1 MMLFEY
7 QNVRLAESAARMYL
21 KHHGYTVIRIA
32 ERHETTSNPFHLI
45 AWNDPNKF
53 IFIRLRSPRKGTTHS
68 VFQTEITRLTAFL
81 RTNNFPGSMQF
92 WIYEYQSWKQ
102 YQILH
107 GGAIRIREPP
117 DAIF

>member
-7 QNVRLAESAARMYL
+7 QNVRIAEYAARIYL
-21 KHHGYTVIRIA
+21 KEHGYNVIRIA
-32 ERHETTSNPFHLI
+32 ERHEPSSNPFHLI

-53 IFIRLRSPRKGTTHS
+53 IFIRLRSPRKGTSHNAL
-68 VFQTEITRLTAFL
+68 VREISRLTAFF
-81 RTNNFPGSMQF
+81 RKNNYPGCMQF
-92 WIYEYQSWKQ
+92 WIYEQQSWKQ